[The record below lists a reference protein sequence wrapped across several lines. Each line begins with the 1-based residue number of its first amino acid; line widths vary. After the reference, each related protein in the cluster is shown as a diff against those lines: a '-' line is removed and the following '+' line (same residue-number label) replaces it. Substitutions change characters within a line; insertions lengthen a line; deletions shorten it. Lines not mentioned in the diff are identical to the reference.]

1 MAAAELTIA
10 ELQQLVQATIVQSK
24 AVSEAGA
31 KTAERLDGLQ
41 ESLDKYAS
49 SSAKAFDALATTTT
63 SLLARTESTLGR
75 VLVAHNSLDAAVAEM
90 RKSLDGIVHRVDN
103 LEQPTGTTTAQGLRT
118 EPPQTERQSSDQHH
132 SG

>member
-10 ELQQLVQATIVQSK
+10 ELQQLVQATIVQRK

-63 SLLARTESTLGR
+63 SSLARTESTLGR
-75 VLVAHNSLDAAVAEM
+75 VLVAHNSLDAEACGQDLTPRRQFGAAD
-90 RKSLDGIVHRVDN
+90 RHDN
-103 LEQPTGTTTAQGLRT
+103 
-118 EPPQTERQSSDQHH
+118 SSRPADRAATNRATKL
-132 SG
+132 

>member
-63 SLLARTESTLGR
+63 SSLARTESTLGR
-75 VLVAHNSLDAAVAEM
+75 VLVVHNSLDAAMAEM
-90 RKSLDGIVHRVDN
+90 RKFLDGFVHRVDI
-103 LEQPTGTTTAQGLRT
+103 LEQPTGTTIAQGRRT

-132 SG
+132 